1 MKIRPTLVALAL
13 AGALAS
19 GTALAHS
26 GPRHGDGPRGP
37 ITVEQVSKR
46 LGNLKAE
53 LKLQPAQ
60 TAAWDAF
67 EAKVVSNTKARLA
80 LRESRPRTDDRD
92 ARMDFRV
99 RMMKFNAQAAEEALA
114 ARKALVATLTPEQKA
129 TLDRFGPGK
138 RSGSGHHRQGHEGRP
153 AA

>member
-1 MKIRPTLVALAL
+1 MKLRMTLVALAL
-13 AGALAS
+13 AGALGS
-19 GTALAHS
+19 GTALAHG

-46 LGNLKAE
+46 LNALKTE

-60 TAAWDAF
+60 MGAWSAL
-67 EAKVVSNTKARLA
+67 EAKILGNTEARLK

-114 ARKALVATLTPEQKA
+114 ARKALVATLSPEQKA
-129 TLDRFGPGK
+129 TLDRFGPGRK
-138 RSGSGHHRQGHEGRP
+138 MHHGGPHHG
-153 AA
+153 